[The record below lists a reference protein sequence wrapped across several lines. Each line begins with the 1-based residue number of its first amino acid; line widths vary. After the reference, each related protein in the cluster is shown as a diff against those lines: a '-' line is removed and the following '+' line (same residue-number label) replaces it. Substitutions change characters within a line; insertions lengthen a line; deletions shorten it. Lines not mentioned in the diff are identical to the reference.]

1 MHRLSGIFTLI
12 ILIFT
17 TGCNNN
23 YEETNDTITQDQA
36 FLGYLEQAFNV
47 SSTIEEEMFVII
59 PCIGCS
65 GCEQYIYSE
74 FTEQL
79 IDNKSFTLIICN
91 PAEKGFLSPTL
102 TANNVKYDF
111 SSIMSDYDF
120 GYGYPSCIIVKDN
133 IVVRRFV
140 LSPDI
145 IHWMA
150 EFLMAQKVAQ

>member
-1 MHRLSGIFTLI
+1 MHKLSGIFALV
-12 ILIFT
+12 ILIFI
-17 TGCNNN
+17 TGCKNNC
-23 YEETNDTITQDQA
+23 EETNDSRTPDQA

-65 GCEQYIYSE
+65 GCDQFIYSE
-74 FTEQL
+74 FTKQL

-91 PAEKGFLSPTL
+91 PAKKGFLSPNL
-102 TANNVKYDF
+102 IADNVKYD
-111 SSIMSDYDF
+111 SLGMMSDYDF

-133 IVVRRFV
+133 IVVKDFA

-145 IHWMA
+145 LHWMA
-150 EFLMAQKVAQ
+150 EFLMAQNAH